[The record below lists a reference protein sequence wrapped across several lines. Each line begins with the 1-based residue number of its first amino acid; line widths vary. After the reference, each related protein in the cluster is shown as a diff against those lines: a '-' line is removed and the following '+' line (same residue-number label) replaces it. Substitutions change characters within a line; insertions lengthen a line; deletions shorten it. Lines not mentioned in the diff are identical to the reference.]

1 MHGLVVVVAPHIN
14 LLHGCT
20 VHKLQPKSILLVGE
34 ALDDIIMDALG
45 REAADGSETGG
56 AEKSL
61 FGQLQS
67 TVQSLQRF
75 ARQLSQ

>member
-1 MHGLVVVVAPHIN
+1 MAWLPLSLLTLAPALVCSA
-14 LLHGCT
+14 
-20 VHKLQPKSILLVGE
+20 KSATTGILLAGE

-45 REAADGSETGG
+45 REAADGSETGQ